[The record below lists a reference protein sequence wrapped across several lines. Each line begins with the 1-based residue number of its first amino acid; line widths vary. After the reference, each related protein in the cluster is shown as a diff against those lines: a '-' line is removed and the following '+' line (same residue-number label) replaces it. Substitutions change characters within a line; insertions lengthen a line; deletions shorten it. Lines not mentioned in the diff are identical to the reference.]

1 MLGLVAIS
9 ETPISTIRTEDEE
22 YEYFL
27 PTESDVLW
35 TVELTTY
42 QPVVEE

>member
-1 MLGLVAIS
+1 MLGLSALS
-9 ETPISTIRTEDEE
+9 EEPISALRSDDEE

-35 TVELTTY
+35 IVELVTY
-42 QPVVEE
+42 QPVSQE